1 MIHRP
6 VKKVNLKGGSRSW
19 KKVAD
24 EYEKGKERE
33 EERSH

>member
-1 MIHRP
+1 MDLSR
-6 VKKVNLKGGSRSW
+6 KGNLKRGSRSW

-33 EERSH
+33 QERSH